1 MQIERLAFISITRA
15 IACATMLVYFLAAP
29 ARADEIK
36 AGDLVISQA
45 WTRATPKGAK
55 IGGGYLTI
63 ENKGT
68 APDTLIGGSADVA
81 GSVQVHEMSMDNGV
95 MKMRPLEK
103 RACDRARQDRQAR
116 AGRLS
121 FDDVGLEEP
130 AKEGRQTADHLGVRK
145 GGQGAGVPRRRGRRR
160 AGADHLPQFWQQE
173 GYERYVSRDEDVRVW
188 GKGDTRRA
196 AKSWSSGVAE
206 LAARIE

>member
-68 APDTLIGGSADVA
+68 APDALIGGSADVA

-103 RACDRARQDRQAR
+103 
-116 AGRLS
+116 
-121 FDDVGLEEP
+121 GLAIEP
-130 AKEGRQTADHLGVRK
+130 GKSVKLAPGGYHLMMLDLK
-145 GGQGAGVPRRRGRRR
+145 SP
-160 AGADHLPQFWQQE
+160 LK
-173 GYERYVSRDEDVRVW
+173 
-188 GKGDTRRA
+188 KGDKLPITLEFEKA
-196 AKSWSSGVAE
+196 GKVQVSLDGEGVGAQGPTASPV
-206 LAARIE
+206 LAARRV